1 MKNFIIKVKRTGV
14 YWKAP
19 EEGVTKDIKEAHIY
33 KESEL
38 SYLQTNVT
46 GLEFIEKVD
55 SKQIEIDWENIK
67 EATEAITEAINP
79 IPAKDLYPS
88 SKQPKIGKVNLKRK
102 VYREGF
108 KKGSIFGF
116 IAGIIL
122 MVVIQILLK

>member
-19 EEGVTKDIKEAHIY
+19 QEGVTKYIKEAHIY
-33 KESEL
+33 KESEFL
-38 SYLQTNVT
+38 YLPTNDPC
-46 GLEFIEKVD
+46 LEFIEKPN
-55 SKQIEIDWENIK
+55 SKKIEIDWENIK
-67 EATEAITEAINP
+67 EATRAIKKAINP
-79 IPAKDLYPS
+79 ESAKDLYS
-88 SKQPKIGKVNLKRK
+88 SLKQPKIGKQNLKRK

-108 KKGSIFGF
+108 KKGSIFGI